1 MYLKGLTL
9 KGFKSFPMKTDIF
22 FEKGITAVV
31 GPNGSGKSNV
41 SDAIR
46 WVLGEQSVKSLRG
59 EKMEDVIFSGTDTKS
74 EMNSCEVS
82 LILDNSEGIIVGEKE
97 IIVKR
102 KAYRN
107 GESEFY
113 INRNKCRLKDV
124 REILM
129 DTGIG
134 KDGYSIIEQGK
145 VEEILSN
152 NPATKKKIFDEACG
166 IAKYRYK
173 KNDAEKNLKKASDN
187 LTRIVDIF
195 SEIEGQIKPL
205 ERQQAKAKKF
215 IEYRDELKIM
225 EINDTINKNLSFQE
239 EKKSFELSLN
249 DIEREISILDS
260 EKTQLEE
267 EIDKTMIKSESI
279 EQIIDNINDQLASIS
294 DSINNTNIEI
304 KVTSEKIKNKE
315 NDIQQKKSD
324 LKLIDDRIN
333 VDRIELE
340 KSEKRIDENS
350 YLIDTLQNE
359 LEAIFEDK
367 LSAENKVNLTKK
379 SIDDNKNLSIR
390 LLEEKENISRNF
402 ATVNANIDNFCRR
415 IKDVEAENDGLK
427 LEIES
432 SNDILKSKREDV
444 EKIKIEIENNK
455 ANIDKLDNS
464 ILEIDRKISGLNR
477 DIQNYN
483 IEISAFQSKLNTYKE
498 MEAQHEGFNKGV
510 KEVLK
515 NKNIKGIHGA
525 LGELI
530 SVSAVYEKAIE
541 AALGASIQNV
551 VVDSESTAKTAIEYL
566 KKNNYGRVTFLPVN
580 IMRGNKLS
588 LDLSKFREKPI
599 GICSDLLSYDKKYS
613 EVMENILGRVIVMKD
628 MDSAISFAKESG
640 HKYRLVTLDG
650 DILNAGGSMTGG
662 SLKSTGSILSRKR
675 IILEL
680 EQKIEKNKND
690 IGNLDNEISELKER
704 LSSTEATKKDEMDLI
719 NEKEKALVSFSTE
732 IKVEEDRVKTRVSK
746 IDSNLAEI
754 STIEKKLENEKKMF
768 DEIEQTIQS
777 LSEKN
782 DDNTTV
788 IADLESEILTHQK
801 ELEEFTKLFNDK
813 NLILERNKNIFEM
826 NINESNRIKASIEDS
841 LEKKN
846 ELNSQVSAFEGEI
859 NSLDDMFANLNE
871 KLTAYQ
877 IEHDDLSEKLSENK
891 IEKDELKIDLDEKN
905 TMLRQKTRSFSEYKD
920 QKFKLDSK
928 LERIIFGMDS
938 LDEFLNEKYEMSFE
952 QALELKDDDVVI
964 DYVKIEKLKKSIKAL
979 GNVNLDSI
987 EEYEEVKSRYDY
999 YKEQK
1004 EDLEVS
1010 IESITKIID
1019 DLTEN
1024 MKVEFVEN
1032 FHRINENFKKVYIK
1046 LFGGGNANLRITD
1059 DEDILGCDIEITAQ
1073 PPGKKMKNLSLL
1085 SGGEKA
1091 LTAICILFGIL
1102 ISKPTPFC
1110 ILDEIEAP
1118 LDDVNV
1124 YRFGEYLKE
1133 LSEDTQFISIT
1144 HRRGT
1149 MEVADYIYGITM
1161 QEKGVSSVISMKLN
1175 DAVEIAE

>member
-1 MYLKGLTL
+1 M
-9 KGFKSFPMKTDIF
+9 
-22 FEKGITAVV
+22 
-31 GPNGSGKSNV
+31 
-41 SDAIR
+41 
-46 WVLGEQSVKSLRG
+46 
-59 EKMEDVIFSGTDTKS
+59 
-74 EMNSCEVS
+74 
-82 LILDNSEGIIVGEKE
+82 
-97 IIVKR
+97 
-102 KAYRN
+102 
-107 GESEFY
+107 
-113 INRNKCRLKDV
+113 
-124 REILM
+124 
-129 DTGIG
+129 
-134 KDGYSIIEQGK
+134 
-145 VEEILSN
+145 
-152 NPATKKKIFDEACG
+152 
-166 IAKYRYK
+166 
-173 KNDAEKNLKKASDN
+173 
-187 LTRIVDIF
+187 
-195 SEIEGQIKPL
+195 
-205 ERQQAKAKKF
+205 KAKKF

-260 EKTQLEE
+260 EKSQLEE

-324 LKLIDDRIN
+324 LKLIDDKIN

-402 ATVNANIDNFCRR
+402 ATVNANIDNFYRR

-444 EKIKIEIENNK
+444 EKIRIEIENNK

-464 ILEIDRKISGLNR
+464 ILEINSKISGFNR

-551 VVDSESTAKTAIEYL
+551 VVDSESTAKAAIEYL

-599 GICSDLLSYDKKYS
+599 GICSDLLSYDKKYAGI
-613 EVMENILGRVIVMKD
+613 MENILGRVIVMKD
-628 MDSAISFAKESG
+628 MDSAISFAKESS

-719 NEKEKALVSFSTE
+719 NEKEKAFVSFSTE

-754 STIEKKLENEKKMF
+754 STVEKNLEDEKKMF

-777 LSEKN
+777 ISEKN
-782 DDNTTV
+782 ADNTTV
-788 IADLESEILTHQK
+788 IAELESEILAYQK

-813 NLILERNKNIFEM
+813 NLILERNKNTFEM

-846 ELNSQVSAFEGEI
+846 ELNSQVSAFEEEI

-871 KLTAYQ
+871 KLATYQ
-877 IEHDDLSEKLSENK
+877 IEQDDLSEKLSENK

-952 QALELKDDDVVI
+952 QALELKDDDVEI

-1010 IESITKIID
+1010 IDSITKIID
-1019 DLTEN
+1019 DLIEN

-1032 FHRINENFKKVYIK
+1032 FHKINENFKKVYVK